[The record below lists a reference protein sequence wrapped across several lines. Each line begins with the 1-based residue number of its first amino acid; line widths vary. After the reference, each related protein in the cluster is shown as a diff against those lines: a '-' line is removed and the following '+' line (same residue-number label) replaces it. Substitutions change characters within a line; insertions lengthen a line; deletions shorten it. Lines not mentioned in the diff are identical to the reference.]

1 MEEKMSQEGQKL
13 VISIMAKD
21 RPGIVAEATGAI
33 SALSGNLADLRES
46 VLCGYFTM
54 ILIAQF
60 PASLSQEKVQN
71 SLQEATQSE
80 VSVLPFQE
88 EILGQNLPEE
98 QIYILS
104 SAGRDRA
111 GLVAQVT
118 GFCAERGVNI
128 LDLASHVEA
137 DRYTMMLQLN
147 LSALS
152 SIDLF
157 KQDLEQLA
165 QETGLE
171 LALQHHDIFR
181 TTNEI

>member
-1 MEEKMSQEGQKL
+1 MQQEWKKL

-21 RPGIVAEATGAI
+21 RSGIVAEATEAI

-60 PASLSQEKVQN
+60 PSSVSQESVQN
-71 SLQEATQSE
+71 CLQKATQSE
-80 VSVLPFQE
+80 VSVLPFE
-88 EILGQNLPEE
+88 EGIEE
-98 QIYILS
+98 ELAADQIYILS

-118 GFCAERGVNI
+118 AFCATRGVNI

-147 LSALS
+147 LSALP
-152 SIDLF
+152 SIALF
-157 KQDLEQLA
+157 REELEKLA
-165 QETGLE
+165 EATGLE